1 MNYQIGVGIVAA
13 LWALSM
19 EIRLRRANNEKVVAQ
34 QAEKDAKIASIART
48 LSDAEREHLAT
59 DALEHY
65 SPD

>member
-34 QAEKDAKIASIART
+34 QAEKDAKAKNFPRT
-48 LSDAEREHLAT
+48 LSNAEREHLAS